1 MLITRCVDGGSKQD
15 IERLRSTII
24 NSQQMVRG
32 PGCPVWV
39 LDSALAKDSLFS
51 NEHPNYLVVK
61 FFDAEGLL
69 KDTVAGCADHDVAM
83 QHDIRDQVR
92 TLRVPVDRS
101 PR

>member
-1 MLITRCVDGGSKQD
+1 
-15 IERLRSTII
+15 
-24 NSQQMVRG
+24 MVRG

-39 LDSALAKDSLFS
+39 IDSALAKDSIDSALAKDSLFS

-61 FFDAEGLL
+61 LFDAEGLL
-69 KDTVAGCADHDVAM
+69 KDPAADHDVAM

-101 PR
+101 SRKLIAHV